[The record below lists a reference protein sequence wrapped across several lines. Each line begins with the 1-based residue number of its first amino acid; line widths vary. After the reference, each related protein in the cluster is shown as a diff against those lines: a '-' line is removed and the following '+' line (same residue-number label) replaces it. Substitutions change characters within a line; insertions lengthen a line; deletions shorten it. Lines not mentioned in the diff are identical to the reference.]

1 MKIKR
6 LLAISGLFMSLS
18 VSAQDYFNHMDL
30 GVNVSST
37 GIGADIAMPVG
48 DYVRLRAGFTYMPK
62 FTFSSNFAVDF
73 MGDVSADKLRRMKD
87 MMSYFTGEPM
97 KDNIDMQMKPTW
109 SQFKFLVDIMP
120 FKNNKHWNVTLG
132 FYAGP
137 STIGEAINDPSGN
150 TTLVGVNM
158 YNSMYL
164 KACKGE
170 PMLRYEDSNG
180 RIHTF
185 DMQGMEERLIET
197 RMMGAHMGYFPDGS
211 KAVMVPDKNNQA
223 TAEMTVSK
231 IRPYLGVGYT
241 TALSRD
247 HRFNMAIDA
256 GVMFMGGSPHVYVDN
271 VYRVNASDDYDMI
284 SWDQDKFDETGNVDE
299 AWIKQEPQRIDL
311 TRDVTNVP
319 GKVGD
324 MVSTIKKFKCWPV
337 LSITFTHRLF

>member
-1 MKIKR
+1 MKVKR
-6 LLAISGLFMSLS
+6 MLVVLSLFMSLG
-18 VSAQDYFNHMDL
+18 VSAQDYFKHMDL

-37 GIGADIAMPVG
+37 GIGADISMPAG
-48 DYVRLRAGFTYMPK
+48 EYVRLRTGFTYMPR
-62 FTFSSNFAVDF
+62 FTFSSNFKVDF
-73 MGDVSADKLRRMKD
+73 TGDVSEDKLRRMKD
-87 MMSYFTGEPM
+87 MMSYITGEPM
-97 KDNIDMQMKPTW
+97 QDNIDIQMRPCW

-137 STIGEAINDPSGN
+137 STIGEALNDPSGN

-158 YNSMYL
+158 YNSMYI

-170 PMLRYEDSNG
+170 PMFRYEDSNG
-180 RIHTF
+180 KYHSF
-185 DMQGMEERLIET
+185 DIEGLADRLTET
-197 RMMGAHMGYFPDGS
+197 RMMGAPLGTFADGS
-211 KAVMVPDKNNQA
+211 KAVMVPDRNNQV
-223 TAEMTVSK
+223 TAEMTISK
-231 IRPYLGVGYT
+231 FRPYLGVGYT

-271 VYRVNASDDYDMI
+271 VYRVNSDDDYDMI
-284 SWDQDKFDETGNVDE
+284 YWDDESFDWKNKTPE
-299 AWIKQEPQRIDL
+299 RIDL
-311 TRDVTNVP
+311 TRDVTDIP

-324 MVSTIKKFKCWPV
+324 MVGTVKKFKCWPV

>member
-1 MKIKR
+1 MKVR
-6 LLAISGLFMSLS
+6 SFLVFLGLFATLG
-18 VSAQDYFNHMDL
+18 VSAQDYFKHMDL

-48 DYVRLRAGFTYMPK
+48 DYVRLRTGFTYMPK
-62 FTFSSNFAVDF
+62 FTINSNFGVNF

-87 MMSYFTGEPM
+87 MMSYFTGEEIQ
-97 KDNIDMQMKPTW
+97 DNIDMKMKPTW
-109 SQFKFLVDIMP
+109 AQFKFLVDIMP

-132 FYAGP
+132 FYIGP
-137 STIGEAINDPSGN
+137 STIGEALNAPSGN

-158 YNSMYL
+158 YNSMYI

-170 PMLRYEDSNG
+170 ALFRYEDSHG
-180 RIHTF
+180 REHNMSF
-185 DMQGMEERLIET
+185 EGMEDRLLET

-211 KAVMVPDKNNQA
+211 KAIMVPDKNNQA
-223 TAEMTVSK
+223 KAEMTVSK
-231 IRPYLGVGYT
+231 FRPYIGVGYT

-256 GVMFMGGSPHVYVDN
+256 GVMFMGGSPHVYIDN
-271 VYRVNASDDYDMI
+271 VYRVNNTDDFDMI
-284 SWDQDKFDETGNVDE
+284 SWDMDRFNETGDGWVE
-299 AWIKQEPQRIDL
+299 QEPQRIDL
-311 TRDVTNVP
+311 TRDVTDIP

-337 LSITFTHRLF
+337 VSITFSHRLF